1 MKYLIFVLLSLAACN
16 DDLNVQEGIKLIN
29 KIAKKKYDLTCIGS
43 GIQGPNII
51 KNFRLT
57 FETYKI
63 YTEDEARQLLVQF
76 TEDYIRLINNSEFIL
91 KNMDNP
97 PVDQNHAY
105 FLITFIDYDGSYRPQ
120 LNAIELSNGSIKFLK
135 KTYTLETYKKE
146 SYSEAYFKV
155 YGTQLNRD

>member
-1 MKYLIFVLLSLAACN
+1 M
-16 DDLNVQEGIKLIN
+16 QEGIKLIN

-97 PVDQNHAY
+97 PVDQNHQ
-105 FLITFIDYDGSYRPQ
+105 TPQ
-120 LNAIELSNGSIKFLK
+120 ALPL
-135 KTYTLETYKKE
+135 TP
-146 SYSEAYFKV
+146 
-155 YGTQLNRD
+155 